1 MNALGRKIAAILAA
15 AVFAGLLAAPSLG
28 QDADGGAGIPPARI
42 DAVPVSAGWYR
53 PNKAWVHKDADGVW
67 QMVTDPDYT
76 NDVGADGDSFLIGDE
91 LAAAVNVTIPGWD
104 WDTSERRLELV
115 DDWKYVD
122 EFLDPQDISTIR
134 VYASAV
140 DKYGVPSLDG
150 INRSGTDVTDRFDIS
165 VTGTVVKASAKD
177 NYLQELRTRTSA
189 MQFSMLVPFKV
200 SFDLEESLRK
210 DEDAIQPMA
219 GLDHDNTCYYDPW
232 IELKNMGGM
241 RWHEIGYMETNEPS
255 ICIVRPRFT
264 KKVLASES
272 EGGDG
277 TSIDG
282 RQVLPGQTV
291 SYLLKLEL
299 TWVSNRDPEKLEI
312 VDEYDERVVPDK
324 DSLEL
329 LTGWK
334 VFDSYQR
341 IPQDAYTVEWDDAA
355 HKFTVSMDREW
366 MADNENIGGT
376 TNNIEVHFDAKVAD
390 DDATD
395 TVIGN
400 RGWLLLDNHI
410 QESNEVTNKPTD
422 PEPVKQ
428 DTQSDPSV
436 DIDGKT
442 VLLGDSLH
450 YRVTIDADDLTD
462 QAYPVR
468 RLGIID
474 DYDEEHLTLDESS
487 IVVVDENLMDVTSR
501 FNIQVKDGVVYAFLK
516 TVDTTLPDGT
526 VLKGDPQPA
535 DLAEYAAR
543 ELEPTMDPGID
554 QSMLGS
560 NYQLVMG
567 MTVTSIGDG
576 GQVENTAT
584 QITNHRRAVSNT
596 VTNTLT
602 EINPYKDVT
611 VEVGADSA
619 DGMSIYKRQTFLY
632 QLNSSTLPAN
642 RAYPYVSQW
651 RIRDDYDED
660 GDEYTGQWAVYAAE
674 DLHGADGA
682 VLAAKGD
689 RIAGSNFDTK
699 AFGGELFTMAI
710 ADGEFTIDATQRYL
724 DLVSADGAHAQA
736 WRAYVQFTRTKAG
749 EWSNTF
755 TEAITGTERPSNEV
769 TTTTPDTA
777 PSIDIEKFDE
787 KSGPD
792 EGDRDDVKDAL
803 EIGRDGTRIVFRIT
817 NTGDV
822 PLTSLKLIDE
832 TIAGDGTVT
841 GIEYPD
847 GWATLVLDPG
857 ESVDVTGTL
866 DGVTDIHTDRAVVEG
881 APVVECVPKDDDP
894 FDDKPAK
901 PVEPGTVCTDT
912 PVSSE
917 PDDWSGYLRREL
929 PQTGVSTAGLVAVGS
944 MIAVIGAC
952 LLWLRRRAADD

>member
-28 QDADGGAGIPPARI
+28 QDADDGTGIPPSRI
-42 DAVPVSAGWYR
+42 EAVPVDTAWYN
-53 PNKAWVHKDADGVW
+53 PNKAWIRKGDDGVW
-67 QMVTDPDYT
+67 QMVTDPDHT
-76 NDVGADGDSFLIGDE
+76 NGVGADRASFLIGDE
-91 LAAAVNVTIPGWD
+91 LAAAVNVTIPDWD
-104 WDTSERRLELV
+104 WDARERRLELV

-122 EFLDPQDISTIR
+122 EFLDLQDISTIR
-134 VYASAV
+134 VYAAAV
-140 DKYGVPSLDG
+140 DKYDAPSLDG
-150 INRSGTDVTDRFDIS
+150 INRSGTDVTDRFDIT

-177 NYLQELRTRTSA
+177 DYLRELRTRTVA

-210 DEDAIQPMA
+210 DEHAIQPTSD
-219 GLDHDNTCYYDPW
+219 GTDNTCHYDPW
-232 IELKNMGGM
+232 ITLKNTGGM
-241 RWHEIGYMETNEPS
+241 RWHEVAYMETNEPY

-264 KKVLASES
+264 KDVLASES

-277 TSIDG
+277 SSIDG
-282 RQVLPGQTV
+282 KQVLPGQTV
-291 SYLLKLEL
+291 SYRLNLQLS
-299 TWVSNRDPEKLEI
+299 WVDDRDPEKLEI
-312 VDEYDERVVPDK
+312 VDEYDERVAPDK

-329 LTGWK
+329 FTGWEAY
-334 VFDSYQR
+334 DTYRR
-341 IPQDAYTVEWDDAA
+341 IPEDAYTIEWDDAA

-366 MADNENIGGT
+366 MADNNNLGGK

-390 DDATD
+390 DAATD

-436 DIDGKT
+436 NIDGKT
-442 VLLGDSLH
+442 VLLGDNLL

-474 DYDEEHLTLDESS
+474 DYDEEHLTLNESG

-501 FNIQVKDGVVYAFLK
+501 FNIQVRDGVVYAFLK

-535 DLAEYAAR
+535 DLAEYAER

-576 GQVENTAT
+576 ERVENTAT
-584 QITNHRRAVSNT
+584 QVTNHRRAVSNT

-632 QLNSSTLPAN
+632 QLNSSTLPSN

-689 RIAGSNFDTK
+689 RIAGSNFDST

-710 ADGEFTIDATQRYL
+710 ADGEFTIDATRRYL

-755 TEAITGTERPSNEV
+755 AEDISGTERPSNEV

-777 PSIDIEKFDE
+777 PSIGIEKFDE
-787 KSGPD
+787 KSGP
-792 EGDRDDVKDAL
+792 EQGDRDDVKDAL

-817 NTGDV
+817 NTGDT

-841 GIEYPD
+841 GLEYPD
-847 GWATLVLDPG
+847 GWATLVLGPG

-881 APVVECVPKDDDP
+881 SPVVECIPKDDDP

-917 PDDWSGYLRREL
+917 PDDWSGYMRREL